1 MSVEG
6 ALEIAVAANPA
17 GEIVTWTIEIDHVTF
32 DQPARIACN
41 VQDDVVLPPAAGQP
55 AVTWTAIGVDVIPPG
70 VDDDGP
76 TPARLRLD
84 LVSRTLLP
92 YLESAAASTTP
103 VSVTFRVYTSLDLS
117 GPCEVW
123 PGYELRV
130 AALSATS
137 AEATV
142 ALPDVATQ
150 EFPLATYDAT
160 YYPALQND

>member
-17 GEIVTWTIEIDHVTF
+17 GEVWILTMELDHVTF

-41 VQDDVVLPPAAGQP
+41 VQDDVVLPTAAGQP
-55 AVTWTAIGVDVIPPG
+55 AVTWTAIGVDVVPPG

-92 YLESAAASTTP
+92 YLESATASTTP
-103 VSVTFRVYTSLDLS
+103 VSVTFRNYTTIDLS
-117 GPCEVW
+117 APCEVW

-130 AALSATS
+130 VALSATS

-142 ALPDVATQ
+142 ALPDVAMQT
-150 EFPLATYDAT
+150 FPLGIFDAPS
-160 YYPALQND
+160 YPGLHND